1 MSPMNL
7 QTRIENNAIVVT
19 VSGRLDAVTAPE
31 YEKRIQE
38 LIESGHIYIV
48 VDFEQL
54 DYISSAGL
62 RGLLVMAKL
71 LNAKGGRACLANVK
85 GNVQSVFNMCGFN
98 TVFKMENTV
107 VEALAMVSMYH
118 HL

>member
-1 MSPMNL
+1 MDL

-19 VSGRLDAVTAPE
+19 ISGRLDAVTAPE
-31 YEKRIQE
+31 YEKRIRE
-38 LIESGHIYIV
+38 LIDSGNIYLV

-71 LNAKGGRACLANVK
+71 LHANGGRACLANVK
-85 GNVQSVFNMCGFN
+85 GNVRSVFDMCGFN
-98 TVFKMENTV
+98 AVFKMENSV
-107 VEALAMVSMYH
+107 AEALAV
-118 HL
+118 LAE